1 MGSKKNGDQGESPGS
16 KTSGALTIRIEK
28 MDGLRFRVEWAARR
42 ANGNGKD
49 RSRTLGLNNWVD
61 ACYDD

>member
-49 RSRTLGLNNWVD
+49 RS
-61 ACYDD
+61 